1 MKDSLKINPQM
12 RIKFFSSNEKGS
24 VAIEFVLIMI
34 VLAILFA
41 FMADLVFVRSTLGK
55 LDNASYSLVNVL
67 RERNRLTI
75 DSETNSTDAGAS
87 ETNVQDTG
95 ASKTTLADERKITN
109 KELVTFKKLASQILY
124 GKGHDHNDV
133 MIVLEQLTFTGAT
146 SSTLTTLGDTS
157 KCKPSTTL
165 DRRANLSPRSE
176 ANGERK
182 IPLYQV
188 TVCME
193 TGSGLFRALVAD
205 DSAKSNGMLRST
217 SLAVSR

>member
-1 MKDSLKINPQM
+1 MKDRNFNTQ
-12 RIKFFSSNEKGS
+12 IKSFSSNKKGS
-24 VAIEFVLIMI
+24 VTIEFVLIMI
-34 VLAILFA
+34 VLAVIFA

-55 LDNASYSLVNVL
+55 LDNASYSLVNIL
-67 RERNRLTI
+67 RERNQLYNGSETFSENEEEIDKDDLTI
-75 DSETNSTDAGAS
+75 
-87 ETNVQDTG
+87 
-95 ASKTTLADERKITN
+95 
-109 KELVTFKKLASQILY
+109 FKKLASRILY
-124 GKGHDHNDV
+124 GEKHDYNDV

-165 DRRANLSPRSE
+165 DQRANLSPRSE
-176 ANGERK
+176 RIDNNGNQRK

-193 TGSGLFRALVAD
+193 TGSGLFRALVAG